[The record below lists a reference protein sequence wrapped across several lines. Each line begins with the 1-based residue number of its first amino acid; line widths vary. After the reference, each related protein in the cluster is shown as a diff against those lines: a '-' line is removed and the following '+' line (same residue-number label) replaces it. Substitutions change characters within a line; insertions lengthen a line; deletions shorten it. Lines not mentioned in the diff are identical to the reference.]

1 MPLAYDIRPNT
12 LEEFVGQKHLV
23 GENGPIYKMIKN
35 NRLTN
40 MILYRPPS
48 TGKTT

>member
-35 NRLTN
+35 
-40 MILYRPPS
+40 LYYS
-48 TGKTT
+48 GFLCYNTLS